1 MSSAR
6 SWPCYILIRLS
17 TDVKFQSQSCTSLV
31 SEPWEKQRALLVI
44 SLSCECIANALH
56 WGKFSHQSHYSY
68 CKPFSGLRHPEYWC
82 MVLTMCSLNW
92 TFQRN
97 NRPFKNLCN
106 ADISY
111 NIADVRR
118 IILQLHFPIESA
130 DVIIQKYEEIL
141 KQNPEI
147 KMVILGM
154 YSFI

>member
-1 MSSAR
+1 MWSSSPSLAPPWFLNR
-6 SWPCYILIRLS
+6 ERNRELFWLS
-17 TDVKFQSQSCTSLV
+17 LSLV
-31 SEPWEKQRALLVI
+31 NVLLMHYI
-44 SLSCECIANALH
+44 G
-56 WGKFSHQSHYSY
+56 GKFSHQSHYSY

-154 YSFI
+154 YSSFIYKGWSESNA